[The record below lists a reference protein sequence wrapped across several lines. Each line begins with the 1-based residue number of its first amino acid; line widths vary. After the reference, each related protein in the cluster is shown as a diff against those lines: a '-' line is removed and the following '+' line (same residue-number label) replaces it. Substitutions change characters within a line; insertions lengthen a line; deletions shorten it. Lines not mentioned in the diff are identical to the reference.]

1 MHEATGTRINL
12 ERTRQALA
20 EKPDIIATCCPYC
33 LTMFED
39 GLKDENAPNV
49 HVLDV
54 AEIAAQAFKSG
65 EQGKTILNV

>member
-1 MHEATGTRINL
+1 MRAFCCGAGEDACGCTRPQGTRINL

-39 GLKDENAPNV
+39 GLKDERRA
-49 HVLDV
+49 
-54 AEIAAQAFKSG
+54 
-65 EQGKTILNV
+65 